1 MENTLPE
8 FRLQKISQ
16 ADIPKVTITTSKGSA
31 DYIRQFY
38 GTDIEIWE
46 SFFILCLNRANI
58 TEGFAK
64 ISQGGTAGTVVDAKI
79 IAKYA
84 IESLAAGIILAH
96 NHPSGRKYP
105 SEEDKVI
112 TLKITAAMKLLG
124 VRVLDH
130 LILTPDPEKYFSF
143 ADNGLM

>member
-1 MENTLPE
+1 MGNTLPE

-16 ADIPKVTITTSKGSA
+16 ADIPKALITTSKESA

-96 NHPSGRKYP
+96 NHPSGREYP
-105 SEEDKVI
+105 SEADKTI
-112 TLKITAAMKLLG
+112 TLKIKAAMELLD